1 MAPQT
6 TIGRIFA
13 LLVPTII
20 VAVANSYIPHDYA
33 LIRQLLSY
41 VQLAFM
47 SAIAVVTVKF
57 VLEDF

>member
-6 TIGRIFA
+6 SVGRIFA

-20 VAVANSYIPHDYA
+20 IAIGNSYIPHDFA

-41 VQLAFM
+41 VQLGFM
-47 SAIAVVTVKF
+47 AVIAVVTIKF